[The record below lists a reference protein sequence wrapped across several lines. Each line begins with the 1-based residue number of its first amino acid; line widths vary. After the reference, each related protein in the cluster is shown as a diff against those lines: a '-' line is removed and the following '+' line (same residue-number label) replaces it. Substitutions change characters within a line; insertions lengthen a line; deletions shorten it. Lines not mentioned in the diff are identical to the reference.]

1 MFDDSEPSL
10 LGLCY
15 SCRSAQAPPVAGCS
29 RRAPDAHGLLPGRGR
44 PIRGRTLR
52 GDTDID
58 TGVLMTT
65 NDAVLV
71 FDVGGTHA
79 RSAVLDGEGRLH
91 DLTVRATPSWT
102 SHPGEEAA
110 SLHQRLVDLIV
121 ADARRLARRHR
132 VTAVGVSLGAAID
145 ARTGMTVGS
154 GPLWGDGAA
163 QRFDTAGALRDAASE
178 FRWTVVNDVT
188 ASAVA
193 LAARPDAQGL
203 RRLAAVVVGSG
214 IGLRTVEVGTGRVP
228 VSADTGLQGE
238 IGHLPAAFRIGEREI
253 VLRCDCGATG
263 HLSAYASGRGID
275 RILTL
280 LAAEGASWLAA
291 DAPLNSQFT
300 QAVAA
305 GEPEA
310 LTVLKAV
317 TRPLAHALL
326 SVLSTDAE
334 IDRVVLTGGVP
345 AGLGRAYLE
354 CLTAEMDAVGLYG
367 RSGSLAGTIQ
377 VASPDAELALHGAGM
392 SARSG
397 AAGARSWIVPGDEPK
412 SYSVVMAP
420 NTLASGRSTPQVAAR
435 PGPHGA
441 ARRLVVTDKRVWEIY
456 GDALTNALT
465 GGSENITLET
475 LLLEPDES
483 GKNLAAVSDL
493 VDAFDRFGLLRRSE
507 PVVAVGG
514 GVLLDLVGFTAGIYR
529 RGVPLIKVPTTLLGM
544 IDAGIGVKTAINYGG
559 QKSRLGTYSR
569 PSQVVIDPGFLST
582 LDPRE
587 YRCGLGEAIKIAV
600 VADVTLFNLLDAHS
614 RTLAAGTPD
623 PRVESEVIERSI
635 AAMLGE
641 LVGNLGEDRL
651 DRLADIGHAF
661 SGALEMSL
669 EPTLLHGEAVAIDLA
684 VTVMLSRNRGL
695 LAPAVAD
702 RVIRVLTDLD
712 LPTSHR
718 EMTLDLLVEALA
730 HTSLHRDGRQRLPLL
745 EDVGRAVFVND
756 VTEAEL
762 GEALAALQT
771 PQLQVMS

>member
-1 MFDDSEPSL
+1 M
-10 LGLCY
+10 C
-15 SCRSAQAPPVAGCS
+15 
-29 RRAPDAHGLLPGRGR
+29 
-44 PIRGRTLR
+44 GRTVRR
-52 GDTDID
+52 GTGSRGTGTG

-65 NDAVLV
+65 AEAVAV

-91 DLTVRATPSWT
+91 DLAVRAAPSWV
-102 SHPGEEAA
+102 SCPGEEAA
-110 SLHQRLVDLIV
+110 SLHQRLVNLIV
-121 ADARRLARRHR
+121 GDARRLARRHR
-132 VTAVGVSLGAAID
+132 VTVVGVSLGAAID
-145 ARTGMTVGS
+145 ARTGLTVGS
-154 GPLWGDGAA
+154 GPLWGDQGGH
-163 QRFDTAGALRDAASE
+163 RFDTAGALRDAAPE

-193 LAARPDAQGL
+193 LAAQPDAQHL

-228 VSADTGLQGE
+228 VSADSGLQGE
-238 IGHLPAAFRIGEREI
+238 IGHLPAGFRIGSREL

-263 HLSAYASGRGID
+263 HLSAYASGRGIE
-275 RILTL
+275 RILTQ
-280 LAAEGASWLAA
+280 LATEGTPWLAA
-291 DAPLNSQFT
+291 DVPLTSQFT
-300 QAVAA
+300 RAVSDGDRA
-305 GEPEA
+305 A
-310 LTVLKAV
+310 LTVLEAV

-345 AGLGRAYLE
+345 AGLGREYLE
-354 CLTAEMDAVGLYG
+354 CLTAQMDAVGLYG
-367 RSGSLAGTIQ
+367 RSGSLADKVR
-377 VASPDAELALHGAGM
+377 VASPDAELALHGAGLL
-392 SARSG
+392 ARSG
-397 AAGARSWIVPGDEPK
+397 AAGARSWTVPGDDPK

-420 NTLASGRSTPQVAAR
+420 NTLASGRGTPQVTAR
-435 PGPHGA
+435 PGRHGA
-441 ARRLVVTDKRVWEIY
+441 ARRLVVADKRVWELY

-465 GGSENITLET
+465 GGSTGGSGDVTLET
-475 LLLEPDES
+475 LLLAPGES

-507 PVVAVGG
+507 PVIAVGG
-514 GVLLDLVGFTAGIYR
+514 GVLLDLVGFTASIYR

-559 QKSRLGTYSR
+559 HKSRLGTYSR
-569 PSQVVIDPGFLST
+569 PSQVVIDPGFLPT

-587 YRCGLGEAIKIAV
+587 YRCGLGEAIKIAL
-600 VADVTLFNLLDAHS
+600 VADAALFDLLDAHG

-623 PRVESEVIERSI
+623 PRVESEIIERSI

-669 EPTLLHGEAVAIDLA
+669 EPALLHGEAVAVDLA

-695 LAPAVAD
+695 LPSAVAD
-702 RVIRVLTDLD
+702 RVIRVLTDLG
-712 LPTSHR
+712 LPTVHP
-718 EMTLDLLVEALA
+718 EMTPELLVEALA

-745 EDVGRAVFVND
+745 KDVGHAVFVND

-762 GEALAALQT
+762 CEALTALRSR
-771 PQLQVMS
+771 QLQVMS